1 MFVTKRATA
10 QIWTASFLDEKIPD
24 DFVKIRKDLLDDSNA
39 AKDEM
44 DKVILTVW
52 PFLFISETNSP
63 QVKKKLK
70 CLLREGSKPP
80 PQFTWPRENFPEPAA
95 VLHTVVTL
103 MKFHRRVMI
112 QNYARLFG
120 SAASSSNL
128 ASMASGGSSTLAA
141 SANIQARWCC
151 GEDPEL
157 FKERWEKLFAEFCEP
172 EKVDPSKISELYD
185 TMKYDALHNRQFLE
199 AIFMPSDA
207 MLEAETSESAIV
219 DEDAADGRKTS
230 LALST
235 DSRDEMPQKLAPS
248 RSKVGALGA
257 LRRRSMLSGSLRP
270 SFVAPP
276 EEEAG
281 RNYASTREEGKTMT
295 DGRLEKLRELYRLA
309 KALFEYVSS
318 TPAWSERRV
327 VLIGCVALCHRR
339 NMVLGIKRSWR
350 LDS

>member
-1 MFVTKRATA
+1 MT
-10 QIWTASFLDEKIPD
+10 
-24 DFVKIRKDLLDDSNA
+24 
-39 AKDEM
+39 
-44 DKVILTVW
+44 
-52 PFLFISETNSP
+52 
-63 QVKKKLK
+63 
-70 CLLREGSKPP
+70 
-80 PQFTWPRENFPEPAA
+80 
-95 VLHTVVTL
+95 
-103 MKFHRRVMI
+103 

-157 FKERWEKLFAEFCEP
+157 FKERWEKLFAEFREP

-207 MLEAETSESAIV
+207 MLEAEASESAII

-235 DSRDEMPQKLAPS
+235 DSRNADEMPQKPAAP
-248 RSKVGALGA
+248 RSKVGALSA

-295 DGRLEKLRELYRLA
+295 DGRLGKLRELYRLA

-318 TPAWSERRV
+318 STAWGERRI
-327 VLIGCVALCHRR
+327 VLTGCVALCRHR
-339 NMVLGIKRSWR
+339 NMVLGIKKSWR